1 MAIRERFLV
10 GKGNFGIDL
19 VELFANMSNGESFE
33 GAHQNAPSGRE
44 LPLPLTPKGYGLKPL
59 SAQFLPEVSAQGV
72 EIDVFD
78 AAVKPMLV
86 PFFGHSFGFTHMDP
100 VGGLVAGSPEALPF
114 HEGFEQVDGVVV
126 GFEPIVGDPFG
137 IEGEDPGCQAL
148 DRDPGQDEEAGVVG
162 QKVQVFDLGGVIPS
176 DESFPGTYPP
186 GGRPPAQT
194 GDGSFPDKSHVFEMA
209 AHDLAEAQIVIAS
222 HEAVVEGL
230 QGSVSNQ
237 FEDRCVKFAEASP
250 HGGLID
256 FHRRR
261 TPEAFIV
268 MGGADSR
275 GEPDQPFSLKGE
287 QELPASHFTQ
297 SAVGLNPLPPLAQNQ
312 GDMGASPLPVPI
324 DRSLDL
330 AKEHRCDRLFS
341 DG

>member
-59 SAQFLPEVSAQGV
+59 SAHFLPEVSAQGV

-148 DRDPGQDEEAGVVG
+148 DRDPGRMRKRV
-162 QKVQVFDLGGVIPS
+162 L
-176 DESFPGTYPP
+176 
-186 GGRPPAQT
+186 
-194 GDGSFPDKSHVFEMA
+194 
-209 AHDLAEAQIVIAS
+209 
-222 HEAVVEGL
+222 
-230 QGSVSNQ
+230 
-237 FEDRCVKFAEASP
+237 
-250 HGGLID
+250 
-256 FHRRR
+256 
-261 TPEAFIV
+261 
-268 MGGADSR
+268 
-275 GEPDQPFSLKGE
+275 
-287 QELPASHFTQ
+287 
-297 SAVGLNPLPPLAQNQ
+297 
-312 GDMGASPLPVPI
+312 
-324 DRSLDL
+324 L
-330 AKEHRCDRLFS
+330 AKRCRFLTLV
-341 DG
+341 G